1 MHKLNGDP
9 AQESGVAGVRDEVQG
24 QAFTSTHA
32 SSRASIFKLCGAG
45 LLLLGLLAYVA
56 LMLHY
61 RYAELNVA
69 SILIRGALLVLATL
83 LALGGAMAF
92 NFGRRL
98 SLIKAALHQTSTDER
113 SPVLYLR
120 SFKSEPWTSLVPI
133 SGPLML
139 SLRTEEEELSLL
151 MNKIGPFTAI
161 GMPGDELPVLG
172 AKRIY
177 VEDGDWQKRV
187 EQLMKE
193 SRIVVLRAGDTAGF
207 WWEVRKLMEIG
218 KRPERILFLLP
229 FDKAEYEMFRAKA
242 ETILPCRLPDYQ
254 RGQRT
259 VGSLRGLL
267 YFEPDWTPRFVK
279 LKAPFGPRRLIR
291 PVSKMLERGLSPFF
305 NQLLINPRKKI
316 NYQTNAADAPL
327 EHAGGIRAELKAIS
341 GRYVNKRRRADYID
355 IHPDGTFYITVRK
368 VKLGGRFAMQE
379 GDLILTLFNGPAQSA
394 RLLDG
399 RIVDAEGK
407 EWIKVSEV
415 TDSVLRS
422 GVVTASSPPHD
433 EPSRELFRSYTESA
447 SGTLAGFIGKKL
459 ALIALPLFLISL
471 IAGAAQYYLF
481 PKRVSDATWINY
493 NLPNTDLFVNLPCKP
508 SFDSDSNAAVE
519 KYYRAGPCVFKDLEV
534 SVHYSIFKPQ
544 IATGPAYVLHDF
556 ANNMEQRVRNLEGAR
571 IASGFNYFKSDISGS
586 GDRYRLKG
594 SYTVSNVS
602 REVEAVS
609 EAAGRG
615 LSLIIVDYDASS
627 EDARQA
633 MTRIISSA
641 TFK

>member
-1 MHKLNGDP
+1 MDKLNGNP
-9 AQESGVAGVRDEVQG
+9 AQESGVAGVRGEVQG
-24 QAFTSTHA
+24 QAATSTHV

-45 LLLLGLLAYVA
+45 LLLGFLTYAA

-61 RYAELNVA
+61 RYIELNVA
-69 SILIRGALLVLATL
+69 STLVRGLLLVLGTL

-92 NFGRRL
+92 NYGRRL

-113 SPVLYLR
+113 APVLYLR

-133 SGPLML
+133 SGPLVL

-177 VEDGDWQKRV
+177 IEDGDWKKRV

-193 SRIVVLRAGDTAGF
+193 SRIVVLRAGDTGGF

-229 FDKAEYEMFRAKA
+229 FGKTEYEVFRAKA

-254 RGQRT
+254 RGQRA
-259 VGSLRGLL
+259 VGSLRGVL

-305 NQLLINPRKKI
+305 NQLLINPKKKI
-316 NYQTNAADAPL
+316 NYQTNATAATA
-327 EHAGGIRAELKAIS
+327 EHSVGLTTEQAESIP
-341 GRYVNKRRRADYID
+341 GRYVNQKKRAEYID
-355 IHPDGTFYITVRK
+355 LHPDSTFYITERK
-368 VKLGGRFAMQE
+368 VKLGGSFAVQE
-379 GDLILTLFNGPAQSA
+379 GDLILTLSNGPAQSVK
-394 RLLDG
+394 LLDG

-415 TDSVLRS
+415 TGNVPRS
-422 GVVTASSPPHD
+422 RLVTTSSFPHD
-433 EPSRELFRSYTESA
+433 EPSREPFSSYTESA
-447 SGTLAGFIGKKL
+447 SGTLAGFIGKKIARL
-459 ALIALPLFLISL
+459 ALPLFLISL
-471 IAGAAQYYLF
+471 IAGAVQYYF
-481 PKRVSDATWINY
+481 SPRYVSGASWTNY
-493 NLPNTDLFVNLPCKP
+493 NLPHTNLFVNLPCKP
-508 SFDSDSNAAVE
+508 AFESESNEAVE
-519 KYYRAGPCVFKDLEV
+519 KFYRTEPCVFKDLEV
-534 SVHYSIFKPQ
+534 SVRYGIPKPQ
-544 IATGPAYVLHDF
+544 VVTGPSYVLYGF
-556 ANNMEQRVRNLEGAR
+556 ANGMEQHVRNLKGAR
-571 IASGFNYFKSDISGS
+571 IASGFTYFKFDISGS
-586 GDRYRLKG
+586 DERYRLKG
-594 SYTVSNVS
+594 SYTVSDVR

-615 LSLIIVDYDASS
+615 LSLITVDYDASS
-627 EDARQA
+627 DDARHA